1 MSYGTP
7 PPNDPYGQPAMPPGG
22 QAGPAGPPPTKGF
35 FGALFDFS
43 FEHFVTP
50 MLVKVVYILAIVGLG
65 ITWLVFLAAALSQNV
80 GSGLAVL
87 LVGPIAILFYLC
99 LIRMMLEFYLAVT
112 RMSQEIHHRP
122 L

>member
-7 PPNDPYGQPAMPPGG
+7 PPNDPYGQPAVPPPGG
-22 QAGPAGPPPTKGF
+22 PPRGKGF

-43 FEHFVTP
+43 FEYFVTP
-50 MLVKVVYILAIVGLG
+50 MIVKVVYILSIVGLG
-65 ITWLVFLAAALSQNV
+65 LGWLVFLAAAFSQGA
-80 GSGLAVL
+80 GSGLFVL
-87 LVGPIAILFYLC
+87 VLGPVAMLLYLC
-99 LIRMMLEFYLAVT
+99 VIRMTLEFYLAVT